1 MLYCSNWFLA
11 FGSAYQ
17 VQPPLPKLVSAKMGG
32 HFLTQRA
39 WDIAFGIYVTAEL
52 NMEPALLYCSM
63 CGAVDKA
70 YTKDVLQRRYLAE
83 DLEELQLIAQPR
95 YNWKTYG
102 TQSQPGSCNIRCTS
116 G

>member
-1 MLYCSNWFLA
+1 
-11 FGSAYQ
+11 
-17 VQPPLPKLVSAKMGG
+17 MGG
-32 HFLTQRA
+32 HILTQRA

-70 YTKDVLQRRYLAE
+70 YTKEVLQRRYLAE

-95 YNWKTYG
+95 
-102 TQSQPGSCNIRCTS
+102 CNSKNPTVPNHNLARAIFGAPVDSSHERKYWRRS
-116 G
+116 LF